1 MHLKIAKKGGFP
13 KMTSLLF
20 IVDHCQTLLGKF
32 GFKQETN
39 VCTTPYNSFVSCKP
53 IYKITK
59 MESIMQL
66 LIYK

>member
-1 MHLKIAKKGGFP
+1 
-13 KMTSLLF
+13 MTSLLF
-20 IVDHCQTLLGKF
+20 IVDHCETLLGKF

-39 VCTTPYNSFVSCKP
+39 GCTTPYNSFVSCKP

-66 LIYK
+66 LIYE